1 MRSTI
6 TLNGI
11 NSNTIEGLLIQ
22 NLPPISKPLMRTQI
36 EEIDGRDGDV
46 ITKLGFSAYN
56 KEITIGL
63 YGDFDINQIIQY
75 FTSQGTVVFS
85 NEPDKYY
92 YYQIIDQIDFE
103 RLIRYRTAT
112 VTMHCQP
119 FKYST
124 TEGTQVFDNSS
135 NLLTIPNSTTTT
147 NGVTV
152 TANNNILTISGTASA
167 ATEFYIPIDTLSLS
181 VGKYGMYALGSGTN
195 PEACSLRVIYNSP
208 SNANSFG
215 GNYVTLKNNQTVSL
229 IANLSNAKTYNY
241 VYLYIA
247 ANKAMDF
254 TLNLSIEDAA
264 QSVVTGEGNLITLE
278 GTAFAPFD
286 KFDLKGD
293 TTQQTYSGKNL
304 FNINDNSKSQ
314 RSSKSIDGN
323 KLTVTCTTAGTAYT
337 VIELPNSDALLGKTC
352 RLKVGNIS
360 VTSGSGTT
368 QGMIRV
374 LASLKTNLTSLAG
387 DEYGQ
392 VRGLGDNLE
401 GAVAFPN
408 SYPDSKDCFVLVVYV
423 GNRGGSTV
431 VGEHGDYEEV
441 QLELGSTATS
451 FEPYVGG
458 IPAPNPDY
466 PQEVQVVTG
475 EQTVTITDGAEE
487 SQEYEVNLGKN
498 LFNYDNASQ
507 GYLGGSGQVV
517 SNSTAMTSEY
527 IEVDSNTAYTAS
539 ANTTYRYIGIGEY
552 AANKDYIQKTQE
564 NTNSFTIT
572 TSATTKYIRV
582 FYNQSTNVDKQTLID
597 TQAQIELG
605 STATTY
611 APYISHFGK
620 NMLNPTTFVK
630 GRVDNGN
637 IGYADNVTSL
647 TSTATSVTFTTNA
660 NYRGIASALI
670 PVQPSTSYIDSWGA
684 SGTVGKY
691 IDFYDSSKNW
701 ISRATATPYSTPSN
715 CYYIRVSYQLSNAG
729 TATVSQP
736 QLEAGSTATAFE
748 PFIGGQLDL
757 CKIGTYQ
764 DYIYKDGGDWYLHK
778 ATGKA
783 VLDGSGTWYRQATSG
798 GVNYRFSVIVSDIK
812 QAVTG
817 VVGYSDKLIP
827 VTTDTY
833 SQDGIS
839 GTSSAQRISIRYDSI
854 FGQMTI
860 AELQAWLADNPITAY
875 YVLATPTDIQITNSS
890 LIAQLEAL
898 VTDAHAY
905 KNTTTLVSTS
915 ENMPHIMSVE
925 VAKNNDATITNSGNT
940 TAKPVMTVYGSGT
953 VGIYLNGNQ
962 IFNVNIGNNQYITI
976 DTANMEAYKDTTDNL
991 MNRLVDGDYS
1001 NFVLQTGEN
1010 QISFSGSVS
1019 KLEISNY
1026 SRWI

>member
-11 NSNTIEGLLIQ
+11 NSNTITGLLIQ

-286 KFDLKGD
+286 KFDLKGN
-293 TTQQTYSGKNL
+293 TTQQTYSGKNICSGGENPSNNVLRL
-304 FNINDNSKSQ
+304 FCDTTKLSKTFSVSVDSTVNTTGVSLNVYYGSGQSFVVGSSDFVNGQ
-314 RSSKSIDGN
+314 RF
-323 KLTVTCTTAGTAYT
+323 TGTFTMTDDQY
-337 VIELPNSDALLGKTC
+337 ALVSG
-352 RLKVGNIS
+352 
-360 VTSGSGTT
+360 GSGTYI
-368 QGMIRV
+368 QFYKGGGFAGFGVPQQPQIENS
-374 LASLKTNLTSLAG
+374 ASSTS
-387 DEYGQ
+387 Y
-392 VRGLGDNLE
+392 
-401 GAVAFPN
+401 
-408 SYPDSKDCFVLVVYV
+408 
-423 GNRGGSTV
+423 
-431 VGEHGDYEEV
+431 
-441 QLELGSTATS
+441 
-451 FEPYVGG
+451 EPYVGG

-498 LFNYDNASQ
+498 LLDTSTATSSNQSRLSLTIGNDSISYTLVNSSSNWGAGILFDVDIKKGETYTLKAVASSGIKSNVRFSNGDYDT
-507 GYLGGSGQVV
+507 SGQYQALSDSGIYNTNGETFTANNNYSQMRIFLV
-517 SNSTAMTSEY
+517 NSSHGG
-527 IEVDSNTAYTAS
+527 VDSGSLSNLQL
-539 ANTTYRYIGIGEY
+539 E
-552 AANKDYIQKTQE
+552 E
-564 NTNSFTIT
+564 
-572 TSATTKYIRV
+572 
-582 FYNQSTNVDKQTLID
+582 
-597 TQAQIELG
+597 G

-611 APYISHFGK
+611 APY
-620 NMLNPTTFVK
+620 
-630 GRVDNGN
+630 
-637 IGYADNVTSL
+637 
-647 TSTATSVTFTTNA
+647 FTP
-660 NYRGIASALI
+660 I
-670 PVQPSTSYIDSWGA
+670 
-684 SGTVGKY
+684 
-691 IDFYDSSKNW
+691 
-701 ISRATATPYSTPSN
+701 
-715 CYYIRVSYQLSNAG
+715 
-729 TATVSQP
+729 
-736 QLEAGSTATAFE
+736 E
-748 PFIGGQLDL
+748 L
-757 CKIGTYQ
+757 CKIGTYE
-764 DYIYKDGGDWYLHK
+764 DYIYKSSGNWYVHK
-778 ATGKA
+778 ETNK
-783 VLDGSGTWYRQATSG
+783 VILDGSETYTSSGQAFWTPLADAYALKNTDDEVVNGTI
-798 GVNYRFSVIVSDIK
+798 NYLKSNSFSV
-812 QAVTG
+812 TG
-817 VVGYSDKLIP
+817 LPNLYNDGETGMSLFSVVGIQRLMVNIAGYNQ
-827 VTTDTY
+827 
-833 SQDGIS
+833 SQLVAKI
-839 GTSSAQRISIRYDSI
+839 TSIKPA
-854 FGQMTI
+854 F
-860 AELQAWLADNPITAY
+860 Y
-875 YVLATPTDIQITNSS
+875 YALSTPTDTQITNAD
-890 LIAQLEAL
+890 LISQLEAL

-915 ENMPHIMSVE
+915 QQLPHIMSVE

>member
-22 NLPPISKPLMRTQI
+22 KLPPISKPLMRTQI

-195 PEACSLRVIYNSP
+195 PEACSLRLIYNSP

-304 FNINDNSKSQ
+304 FNKDASATTSSASTSSSTLPTGVRVTQSVSSSTGDYRYVLYVIGNTSDYVGKTLTLSSNMSASGTNIPQVIMGICNANGSSVTGIVASTSSPATISKSFTQ
-314 RSSKSIDGN
+314 TDADNRPKICVGFYSN
-323 KLTVTCTTAGTAYT
+323 AGAAA
-337 VIELPNSDALLGKTC
+337 EA
-352 RLKVGNIS
+352 
-360 VTSGSGTT
+360 
-368 QGMIRV
+368 
-374 LASLKTNLTSLAG
+374 
-387 DEYGQ
+387 
-392 VRGLGDNLE
+392 
-401 GAVAFPN
+401 N
-408 SYPDSKDCFVLVVYV
+408 SYADFT
-423 GNRGGSTV
+423 N
-431 VGEHGDYEEV
+431 V
-441 QLELGSTATS
+441 QLELGSATS
-451 FEPYVGG
+451 YEPFVGG
-458 IPAPNPDY
+458 TASPNPDY
-466 PQEVQVVTG
+466 PQTVNNVTGRQVVT
-475 EQTVTITDGAEE
+475 VTDGG
-487 SQEYEVNLGKN
+487 SQSQSYEVNLGKN
-498 LFNYDNASQ
+498 LFDGTYLQSAVGGANNDHWLVGNNLRSAIIPCEPNTTYTATKSDSSDRFLFADNPTIPTTNNQSIN
-507 GYLGGSGQVV
+507 YLGGNNSASSYTVTTHSDAHYLIVYV
-517 SNSTAMTSEY
+517 S
-527 IEVDSNTAYTAS
+527 AS
-539 ANTTYRYIGIGEY
+539 S
-552 AANKDYIQKTQE
+552 QE
-564 NTNSFTIT
+564 P
-572 TSATTKYIRV
+572 R
-582 FYNQSTNVDKQTLID
+582 L
-597 TQAQIELG
+597 QIELG
-605 STATTY
+605 S
-611 APYISHFGK
+611 
-620 NMLNPTTFVK
+620 
-630 GRVDNGN
+630 
-637 IGYADNVTSL
+637 
-647 TSTATSVTFTTNA
+647 
-660 NYRGIASALI
+660 
-670 PVQPSTSYIDSWGA
+670 QSTSYS
-684 SGTVGKY
+684 TY
-691 IDFYDSSKNW
+691 F
-701 ISRATATPYSTPSN
+701 TP
-715 CYYIRVSYQLSNAG
+715 I
-729 TATVSQP
+729 
-736 QLEAGSTATAFE
+736 E
-748 PFIGGQLDL
+748 L

-764 DYIYKDGGDWYLHK
+764 DYIYKSGSDWYVHK
-778 ATGKA
+778 EIEKVVYDGSEIGWATG
-783 VLDGSGTWYRQATSG
+783 LDGTTRQFYRTLDSAGSATG
-798 GVNYRFSVIVSDIK
+798 
-812 QAVTG
+812 
-817 VVGYSDKLIP
+817 GYSDKFAYNAAIGILNTFFISSISQSVFQNP
-827 VTTDTY
+827 TSNGSLVASTVSEWTTWLASNNVTVYYALATSTDT
-833 SQDGIS
+833 
-839 GTSSAQRISIRYDSI
+839 
-854 FGQMTI
+854 
-860 AELQAWLADNPITAY
+860 
-875 YVLATPTDIQITNSS
+875 QITDSS
-890 LIAQLEAL
+890 VVAQLEAL

>member
-63 YGDFDINQIIQY
+63 FGDFDINQIIQY

-451 FEPYVGG
+451 YEPYTGG
-458 IPAPNPDY
+458 TASPNPDY

-475 EQTVTITDGAEE
+475 EQTVTITDGGEE
-487 SQEYEVNLGKN
+487 SQEYTVNLG
-498 LFNYDNASQ
+498 S
-507 GYLGGSGQVV
+507 
-517 SNSTAMTSEY
+517 
-527 IEVDSNTAYTAS
+527 IE
-539 ANTTYRYIGIGEY
+539 
-552 AANKDYIQKTQE
+552 
-564 NTNSFTIT
+564 
-572 TSATTKYIRV
+572 
-582 FYNQSTNVDKQTLID
+582 
-597 TQAQIELG
+597 
-605 STATTY
+605 
-611 APYISHFGK
+611 
-620 NMLNPTTFVK
+620 
-630 GRVDNGN
+630 
-637 IGYADNVTSL
+637 
-647 TSTATSVTFTTNA
+647 
-660 NYRGIASALI
+660 
-670 PVQPSTSYIDSWGA
+670 
-684 SGTVGKY
+684 
-691 IDFYDSSKNW
+691 
-701 ISRATATPYSTPSN
+701 
-715 CYYIRVSYQLSNAG
+715 
-729 TATVSQP
+729 
-736 QLEAGSTATAFE
+736 
-748 PFIGGQLDL
+748 L
-757 CKIGTYQ
+757 CKIGDYQ
-764 DYIYKDGGDWYLHK
+764 DYIYKSGDDWYVRK
-778 ATGKA
+778 EIGKI
-783 VLDGSGTWYRQATSG
+783 VLDGDGDYNTLGNGNGGLKRFRYTDSTIGNVPELSISTYCDIYQGIQRKFTLDIANSICQHTAQNLLLITTNSTTYTLNDFKTFLSNNPAT
-798 GVNYRFSVIVSDIK
+798 V
-812 QAVTG
+812 
-817 VVGYSDKLIP
+817 
-827 VTTDTY
+827 
-833 SQDGIS
+833 
-839 GTSSAQRISIRYDSI
+839 
-854 FGQMTI
+854 
-860 AELQAWLADNPITAY
+860 Y
-875 YVLATPTDIQITNSS
+875 YVLATPTDTKITDSS
-890 LIAQLEAL
+890 LIAQLETL

-905 KNTTTLVSTS
+905 RNTTTLVSTS
-915 ENMPHIMSVE
+915 QQLPHIMSVE

>member
-304 FNINDNSKSQ
+304 WKIPANATSATTILTNNDDGTFNI
-314 RSSKSIDGN
+314 
-323 KLTVTCTTAGTAYT
+323 TGTANADGDFS
-337 VIELPNSDALLGKTC
+337 VIVPLANSGIIAGQTYSLWSNKNLGWADNAVSCFLQECTSDGTW
-352 RLKVGNIS
+352 VGNLAVFQANQSKTIPSSIS
-360 VTSGSGTT
+360 T
-368 QGMIRV
+368 QYV
-374 LASLKTNLTSLAG
+374 K
-387 DEYGQ
+387 
-392 VRGLGDNLE
+392 
-401 GAVAFPN
+401 
-408 SYPDSKDCFVLVVYV
+408 FVLVFRNGTKFNDYNNVKIQLV
-423 GNRGGSTV
+423 AGSSI
-431 VGEHGDYEEV
+431 D
-441 QLELGSTATS
+441 QN

-466 PQEVQVVTG
+466 PQAVQVVTG

-487 SQEYEVNLGKN
+487 SQEY
-498 LFNYDNASQ
+498 
-507 GYLGGSGQVV
+507 
-517 SNSTAMTSEY
+517 T
-527 IEVDSNTAYTAS
+527 VD
-539 ANTTYRYIGIGEY
+539 
-552 AANKDYIQKTQE
+552 
-564 NTNSFTIT
+564 
-572 TSATTKYIRV
+572 
-582 FYNQSTNVDKQTLID
+582 L
-597 TQAQIELG
+597 
-605 STATTY
+605 
-611 APYISHFGK
+611 
-620 NMLNPTTFVK
+620 
-630 GRVDNGN
+630 GN
-637 IGYADNVTSL
+637 I
-647 TSTATSVTFTTNA
+647 
-660 NYRGIASALI
+660 
-670 PVQPSTSYIDSWGA
+670 
-684 SGTVGKY
+684 
-691 IDFYDSSKNW
+691 
-701 ISRATATPYSTPSN
+701 
-715 CYYIRVSYQLSNAG
+715 
-729 TATVSQP
+729 
-736 QLEAGSTATAFE
+736 E
-748 PFIGGQLDL
+748 L

-764 DYIYKDGGDWYLHK
+764 DYIYKSGSDWYLHK
-778 ATGKA
+778 EITKLALDENTGMQLYTGVSDTGFTFFKA
-783 VLDGSGTWYRQATSG
+783 VVPTSKNQQIMS
-798 GVNYRFSVIVSDIK
+798 NYFDTSLR
-812 QAVTG
+812 G
-817 VVGYSDKLIP
+817 WNNLINGHREMIQ
-827 VTTDTY
+827 VYTNDSLYLKVLTTRASTL
-833 SQDGIS
+833 
-839 GTSSAQRISIRYDSI
+839 
-854 FGQMTI
+854 
-860 AELQAWLADNPITAY
+860 AELNTWLSTHNAICY
-875 YVLATPTDIQITNSS
+875 FLLATPTDTQITDSS

-905 KNTTTLVSTS
+905 RDTTTLVSTS
-915 ENMPHIMSVE
+915 QQLPHIMSVE